1 MSMNITRG
9 TRALLRAFWR
19 DEGAQ
24 SLIEYG
30 LLAAIIGIA
39 GVLLFP
45 TIASKMAAAYASW
58 GTAAQNAWAPCDPGV
73 TPPC

>member
-1 MSMNITRG
+1 MSMNIGPESRG
-9 TRALLRAFWR
+9 LVQALWR

-39 GVLLFP
+39 GISSLP
-45 TIASKMAAAYASW
+45 TIAAKMAAAYASW
-58 GTAAQNAWAPCDPGV
+58 GTATQNAWEPCDPGES
-73 TPPC
+73 PPC